1 MAPGLAL
8 CEAIRHQGLGHGIS
22 RKLWKG
28 GSQKGVGEVR
38 PRLFMTATGGGGVC
52 VRAAT
57 GSGHGFLGTR
67 EPSGSCPCPFLAWVL
82 QQLTEP
88 AKWS

>member
-38 PRLFMTATGGGGVC
+38 PRLFMTATGGGGGGEG
-52 VRAAT
+52 RHRKRSWLSWYPRT
-57 GSGHGFLGTR
+57 
-67 EPSGSCPCPFLAWVL
+67 
-82 QQLTEP
+82 
-88 AKWS
+88 